1 MKVYHL
7 GTFPEIVKGVAMA
20 KCSRSTNTF
29 LQDAQ
34 AVSVEKAEDFNER
47 VVAGYGHESVAEM
60 AIGSPVLE
68 DVSMLVAET
77 FLDIQTGHYQGKSS
91 RYVVYKR
98 ENTYNPFHS
107 GTTEHLLLTS
117 CINNLFNAYETLY
130 QPLMQYVGSVMP
142 AGSNAVKNARVLDAL
157 RGLLPLACKTNFGS
171 RLTGRDISRQVRN
184 LLSSKLEEA
193 QQLGLQLKQTGINEL
208 GPALVKYADAHP
220 LLTEYQNMEM
230 PEFDGISLGERVTL
244 ECIGYDQEAEVVRA
258 LMFELTGQM
267 PSLSLARAR
276 STMVLNTLNRSL
288 AKRVR
293 RQDPLPRCLRAAKF
307 RFEIVAD
314 FGAWKDLRRHRR
326 NELYRTG
333 FSANLGFDI
342 PDDLLALPR
351 NLQELYKQAMDFS
364 TQTYEKLYT
373 LGYTEEAQYAVAQG
387 HLQRWVVD
395 LDLEQLYYI
404 CELRTAPQ
412 GHISYRRVARD
423 MYERVKETHPV
434 LVQHMLVHP
443 VDGIG
448 DHT

>member
-7 GTFPEIVKGVAMA
+7 GNFPEIVKGVAMA
-20 KCSRSTNTF
+20 KCSRSMNTF
-29 LQDAQ
+29 LEDAR

-60 AIGSPVLE
+60 AVGSPVLE
-68 DVSMLVAET
+68 DVSMLVSEL

-91 RYVVYKR
+91 RYVVYDR
-98 ENTYNPFHS
+98 ANTYNPFQQD
-107 GTTEHLLLTS
+107 TQEYIILES

-130 QPLMQYVGSVMP
+130 QPMFLYVGSVIP
-142 AGSNAVKNARVLDAL
+142 NASNAVKKARTLDAL

-184 LLSSKLEEA
+184 LLSSKLQEA
-193 QQLGLQLKQTGINEL
+193 QLLGAELKKAGINEL
-208 GPALVKYADAHP
+208 GPALVKYAESHP
-220 LLTEYQNMEM
+220 LLLEYSDMEL
-230 PEFDGISLGERVTL
+230 PEVLSVEESRRVAL
-244 ECIGYDQEAEVVRA
+244 ECISLDPEAEVVRSA
-258 LMFELTGQM
+258 MFESTGIM
-267 PSLSLARAR
+267 PSLSFARAR
-276 STMVLNTLNRSL
+276 STEVWNSLNRIL
-288 AKRVR
+288 AKRIR
-293 RQDPLPRCLRAAKF
+293 RQDPLPGSLRAAKF
-307 RFEIVAD
+307 RFEILAD

-326 NELYRTG
+326 NELYRSKFTA
-333 FSANLGFDI
+333 SLGFDI
-342 PDDLLALPR
+342 PDDIQALSPK
-351 NLQELYKQAMDFS
+351 LQEIYKLAMEFS
-364 TQTYEKLYT
+364 THTYEKLYT

-423 MYERVKETHPV
+423 MYEQVRESHPT

-443 VDGIG
+443 VEGIG